1 MSIEKEMKWMT
12 KKYSWRYIPFRYQ
25 AMVAT
30 IVSAFLYYNVF
41 ELFFN
46 PINSSSGACGTLF
59 RPVLDDDGGTVGWL
73 WDSGITLFTI
83 NESLN
88 CPRAMQ
94 GMWWEFYG
102 SFAALAIC
110 GLVMRRA
117 IKRQDEAERDAAAKS
132 S

>member
-12 KKYSWRYIPFRYQ
+12 KKYSWRYIPLRYQ
-25 AMVAT
+25 AMVAI
-30 IVSAFLYYNVF
+30 IVSAFLYYNIF

-46 PINSSSGACGTLF
+46 PTIGSNACGTLL
-59 RPVLDDDGGTVGWL
+59 RPILEEGDSKLGWF
-73 WDSGITLFTI
+73 WDSGITLFTM
-83 NESLN
+83 NESLQ
-88 CPRAMQ
+88 CPRTMQ
-94 GMWWEFYG
+94 VLWWEFYG

-110 GLVMRRA
+110 GLVLRRA